1 MPCVCVCCVSAVCV
15 VRRREERLEGIDSVR
30 ENTIDAWI
38 NWTLFLSVQGLLPIH
53 SGGNRGEH
61 RYW

>member
-1 MPCVCVCCVSAVCV
+1 M